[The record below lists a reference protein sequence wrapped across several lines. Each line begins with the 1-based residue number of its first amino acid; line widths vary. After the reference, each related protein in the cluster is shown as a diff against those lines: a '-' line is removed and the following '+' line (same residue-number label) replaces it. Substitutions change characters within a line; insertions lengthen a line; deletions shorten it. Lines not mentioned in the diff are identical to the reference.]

1 MRSYGHVPR
10 VLLLIAT
17 IVSISTFSTSS
28 TMTSPGD
35 PANNLND
42 VSDKWKTAQYGGQ
55 RAPRKVSVTRISDRP
70 TDNWYYWM
78 YYKYLMNN
86 YKYVRA
92 RTSARSES
100 RLGATLG
107 NIVIILHGFS
117 VTNRISAAAT
127 NGKKDSAR
135 LEYDESSERM
145 REIDEDGIV
154 MPDIVM
160 PDRIP
165 LIGSRNIIY
174 APSFCPEGKKPD
186 EVGRCRTVV

>member
-86 YKYVRA
+86 Y
-92 RTSARSES
+92 
-100 RLGATLG
+100 
-107 NIVIILHGFS
+107 N
-117 VTNRISAAAT
+117 AAAT